1 LDGFDRRYSEKVKIF
16 DLSQAIVVSI
26 LQNLTANT
34 VINSPPVGSGEDS
47 KFYAKKWLRSR
58 ARRIDT
64 ISVLLPFNSNHKIAL
79 FATNF
84 EKSQQNHLNI
94 LKKIFSIS
102 IVPKTFCVI

>member
-47 KFYAKKWLRSR
+47 KFYAKKWLRSKV
-58 ARRIDT
+58 RRIDT
-64 ISVLLPFNSNHKIAL
+64 ISVFIA
-79 FATNF
+79 FQF
-84 EKSQQNHLNI
+84 KSQNRFICYEL
-94 LKKIFSIS
+94 
-102 IVPKTFCVI
+102 